1 MPAFQKEK
9 ITQMHMHVLRPARLR
24 SRRMFVT
31 NGNCL
36 FVFMFTVFRTPRSK
50 LVCFSKRFELHV
62 LNLFSFAPCFERPVL
77 NNKGQERFERPDRDI
92 SLVYPLCRT
101 PRSKHLFS
109 RKRLERRVLHLMQ
122 RFERPVLNVAR
133 SKTVLP
139 EASTPP
145 NHMCSN
151 ILAANLFSA

>member
-1 MPAFQKEK
+1 MPAFQKEE

-77 NNKGQERFERPDRDI
+77 NNKGQERFERPDRNAGPQVSNLRQRLLVQPAFLGKKSCLLWFCFI
-92 SLVYPLCRT
+92 S
-101 PRSKHLFS
+101 S
-109 RKRLERRVLHLMQ
+109 
-122 RFERPVLNVAR
+122 
-133 SKTVLP
+133 
-139 EASTPP
+139 AS
-145 NHMCSN
+145 
-151 ILAANLFSA
+151 FWY